1 MRTLGAWSHG
11 IIDYVVVILLIT
23 GPSVAGFAGRQATL
37 AYVLGALLFVLTIL
51 TRFPLG
57 VFKHVGF
64 MTHGAIEFVLGVL
77 LLILPWIA
85 NFARGIHSR
94 NFYVS
99 MAVLILIVDVLTDWR
114 LIRNRPVDL
123 PVVKAPEEQ
132 RGEDRTD

>member
-11 IIDYVVVILLIT
+11 IIDYVIVILLIT

-37 AYVLGALLFVLTIL
+37 AYILGAVLFILTIL

-64 MTHGAIEFVLGVL
+64 ATHGAIEFLLGIVL
-77 LLILPWIA
+77 LVLPWIA

-94 NFYVS
+94 NFYVA

-114 LIRNRPVDL
+114 LIRNRPRDL
-123 PVVKAPEEQ
+123 PVVKPPEEQ
-132 RGEDRTD
+132 GRDDRAE